1 MKRFLSYA
9 GIILGSLIF
18 AFGLNGF
25 IIANGLAEGGFTGL
39 ALIIHYLSGWPVG
52 IILLVLNVPLIILG
66 WRKLG
71 PAFTYKTL
79 LAIIAVSVA
88 IDLTQ
93 GFALKTNDLLLAALY
108 GGVFSG
114 LGIGIVIYSGATT
127 GGVDIIA
134 RLIHDYKGISMG
146 VVFFTFDLFVLS
158 LVALLFGLEKT
169 LYTLVALFIFSRIID
184 RILEGFED
192 AKAVTIISQHRQEI
206 TDLIIKELDR
216 GATIIKGE
224 GAYTGQEKEMIYVV
238 VSKYQLLR
246 LKRMVRDLD
255 PQAFIIVNSV
265 YEVLGEGFR
274 SPSS

>member
-1 MKRFLSYA
+1 MKRLLPYA

-18 AFGLNGF
+18 AFGLNSF

-52 IILLVLNVPLIILG
+52 VILLVLNIPLVILG

-71 PAFTYKTL
+71 ASFAFKTL
-79 LAIIAVSVA
+79 LAIIAVSLA

-93 GFALKTNDLLLAALY
+93 GCALKTNDLLLAALY

-114 LGIGIVIYSGATT
+114 VGIGIVLYSGATT

-146 VVFFTFDLFVLS
+146 LVFFIFDLFVIS
-158 LVALLFGLEKT
+158 LVAILFGLEKA

-192 AKAVTIISQHRQEI
+192 AKAVTIISHQTQEI

-216 GATIIKGE
+216 GATIINGK
-224 GAYTGQEKEMIYVV
+224 GAYTGLEKKMIYVV

-246 LKRMVRDLD
+246 LKRIVRDQD
-255 PQAFIIVNSV
+255 PQAFIIINSV